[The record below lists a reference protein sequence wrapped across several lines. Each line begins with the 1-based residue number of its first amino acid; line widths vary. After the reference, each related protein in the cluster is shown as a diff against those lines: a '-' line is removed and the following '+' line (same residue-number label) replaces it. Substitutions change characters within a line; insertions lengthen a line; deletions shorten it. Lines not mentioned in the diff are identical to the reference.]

1 MRGFF
6 FHAVFHAPWR
16 RFSRRFSQW
25 FSRLPWMSSGTR
37 SSHAKVSSPRQG
49 SGREGEQGEV
59 LGSGPGRLRPDRL
72 QSEFCVDFLARVCSG
87 QVLSISKI
95 SLLALRFRCSA
106 VPREFLME
114 RQSCLEQGRHI
125 KMICSSHLFQ
135 QTFRFRTPSMHTA
148 RRLFSSVTVRGKATS
163 GQQHWKDH
171 PRQGS
176 HHRAGQGSHH
186 RADTRALVP
195 GWYTS
200 SK

>member
-1 MRGFF
+1 
-6 FHAVFHAPWR
+6 
-16 RFSRRFSQW
+16 
-25 FSRLPWMSSGTR
+25 MSSGTR
-37 SSHAKVSSPRQG
+37 SSHPKVSSPGQG

-106 VPREFLME
+106 APREFLME
-114 RQSCLEQGRHI
+114 RQSCREQGRHI

-135 QTFRFRTPSMHTA
+135 QTFRFRTSSMHTA
-148 RRLFSSVTVRGKATS
+148 RRFFSSVTVRGKATS

-171 PRQGS
+171 PARKATTEQIEII
-176 HHRAGQGSHH
+176 
-186 RADTRALVP
+186 VP
-195 GWYTS
+195 RLQQATKVGLS
-200 SK
+200 